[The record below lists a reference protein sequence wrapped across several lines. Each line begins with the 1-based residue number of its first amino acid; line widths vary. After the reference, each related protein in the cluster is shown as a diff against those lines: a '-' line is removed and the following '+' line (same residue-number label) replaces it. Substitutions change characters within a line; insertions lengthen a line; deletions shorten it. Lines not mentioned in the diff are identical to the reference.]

1 MILYETTKK
10 AAKVESNNAIYC
22 NNSNEMKKNS
32 IYSCRNKEKKQLVK

>member
-22 NNSNEMKKNS
+22 NNSNEMKKIAFIVAEIKRKSNW
-32 IYSCRNKEKKQLVK
+32 